1 MRLFPKFLGTALPA
15 KPAKPAKPKRLAIEV
30 SRLSQLS
37 QVGLSSNIETTSE
50 SHDDVLVVRNAL
62 PELALVPSEPCARP
76 ACCAVHAAG
85 SQTPDGRY
93 WCWRTGRPGIATLDD
108 DLVGQIRETA
118 ARWRREMERLEQ
130 RDARMNQWWTKRI
143 AR

>member
-1 MRLFPKFLGTALPA
+1 M
-15 KPAKPAKPKRLAIEV
+15 
-30 SRLSQLS
+30 
-37 QVGLSSNIETTSE
+37 
-50 SHDDVLVVRNAL
+50 
-62 PELALVPSEPCARP
+62 
-76 ACCAVHAAG
+76 
-85 SQTPDGRY
+85 
-93 WCWRTGRPGIATLDD
+93 DD